1 MKKLEMKDLT
11 DAEKA
16 EITLLLQKAQANADH
31 QLSNAERNRIREEGR
46 LKIVADR
53 AAAAKVA
60 AKLAREKAKE
70 RASRCCQRHSA
81 GWTPSATSFA
91 ANADG
96 QSSRPSAP
104 YLNQPTHT
112 MAENSS
118 LPWCVQRPATPQ
130 DPALQTPTPGVA
142 ASISD
147 HSQRDKICFKKMGMF

>member
-31 QLSNAERNRIREEGR
+31 QLGNAERNRIREEGR

-70 RASRCCQRHSA
+70 RASKQV
-81 GWTPSATSFA
+81 
-91 ANADG
+91 
-96 QSSRPSAP
+96 
-104 YLNQPTHT
+104 
-112 MAENSS
+112 
-118 LPWCVQRPATPQ
+118 LPETFSWVDSVSNKFR
-130 DPALQTPTPGVA
+130 
-142 ASISD
+142 SK
-147 HSQRDKICFKKMGMF
+147 R